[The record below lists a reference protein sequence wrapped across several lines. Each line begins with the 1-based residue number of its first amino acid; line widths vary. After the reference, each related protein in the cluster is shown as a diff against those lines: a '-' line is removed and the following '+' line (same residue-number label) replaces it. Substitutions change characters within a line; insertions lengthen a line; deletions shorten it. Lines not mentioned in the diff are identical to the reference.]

1 MNQDLSPW
9 AIRYGYSMGYF
20 PMADDDDRIE
30 WYRTY
35 ERCLFPI
42 EGIRISKSLAKT
54 IRQGRFEVRFDT
66 AFEEVMR
73 SCRRPEGNWINEDI
87 IQAYTLIHEE
97 GWAHCGECWENG
109 VLVGG
114 IYGVAIGTCFSAES
128 MFHRVTD
135 ASKVALWA
143 MVERCRELGFTI
155 FDAQVMN
162 PHLQS
167 LGAYEVPHAKYMKLL
182 TKATQGT
189 TGWSVDPA

>member
-1 MNQDLSPW
+1 MNHDLSPS

-20 PMADDDDRIE
+20 PMADDDDQIE

-42 EGIRISKSLAKT
+42 EGIRVSKSLAKT
-54 IRQGRFEVRFDT
+54 IRQGRFEIRFDT

-73 SCRRPEGNWINEDI
+73 SCRRPDGNWINEEI
-87 IQAYTLIHEE
+87 IRAYTNIFDE
-97 GWAHCGECWENG
+97 GWAHCGECWQDG

-135 ASKVALWA
+135 ASKIALWA
-143 MVERCRELGFTI
+143 MIEKCRELGFTI

-162 PHLQS
+162 PHLLS
-167 LGAYEVPHAKYMKLL
+167 LGAYEVSNAKYMKMLNE
-182 TKATQGT
+182 ATLGKT
-189 TGWSVDPA
+189 EWSLAPT